1 MNELSVGVR
10 ELKTHLS
17 KYLREVKLGNTIVI
31 TDHGKPVG
39 RLSPAVTSLE
49 ERLEAMRQAG
59 TITWSGKE
67 LTITPPT
74 GSVIGNSSISDL
86 LIEDRE

>member
-1 MNELSVGVR
+1 MVQLSVGVR

-17 KYLREVKLGNTIVI
+17 KYLREVKLGKTIVI

-39 RLSPAVTSLE
+39 RLGPAETSIR
-49 ERLEAMRQAG
+49 ERLEALREAG
-59 TITWSGKE
+59 IITWSGKD
-67 LTITPPT
+67 LVITPPT
-74 GSVIGNSSISDL
+74 GAVIGTVSVSDL

>member
-10 ELKTHLS
+10 ELKIHLS

-39 RLSPAVTSLE
+39 RISPAVTSLE
-49 ERLEAMRQAG
+49 ERLDAMREAG
-59 TITWSGKE
+59 IITWSGKE
-67 LTITPPT
+67 LEITPPT
-74 GSVIGNSSISDL
+74 VSVIGNVSISDL

>member
-1 MNELSVGVR
+1 MR
-10 ELKTHLS
+10 ELKIHLS
-17 KYLREVKLGNTIVI
+17 KYLREVKQGNTIVI

-49 ERLEAMRQAG
+49 ERLDAMREAG
-59 TITWSGKE
+59 IITWSGEQPSLK
-67 LTITPPT
+67 PPT
-74 GSVIGNSSISDL
+74 ARVEGSITVADL